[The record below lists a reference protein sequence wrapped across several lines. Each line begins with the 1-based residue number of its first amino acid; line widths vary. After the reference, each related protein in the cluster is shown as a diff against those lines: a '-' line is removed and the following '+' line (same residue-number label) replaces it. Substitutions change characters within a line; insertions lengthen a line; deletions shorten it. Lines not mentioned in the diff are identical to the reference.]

1 MLWFMRL
8 RHLLFL
14 LVIIKYIMYV
24 STEKK
29 EKNLVLLSTQ
39 IRKEISKIYILSYI
53 LSYKHSEPEDKF
65 FKINR

>member
-1 MLWFMRL
+1 MRL

-14 LVIIKYIMYV
+14 LVINYINIMYV

-39 IRKEISKIYILSYI
+39 IRKEIGKIYI
-53 LSYKHSEPEDKF
+53 LSYKHSEPEDRF
-65 FKINR
+65 FKNK